1 MNLNLFR
8 NYLNCLQKYS
18 DFSGRA
24 SRLEFWS
31 FILANFLVGMII
43 GLLIKNSSIHIV
55 YSIIIFTPTLAV
67 TVRRLHDAGHSGE
80 IVAAI
85 YLSAFLG
92 LIFTFSKNET
102 AVIVGSIFFI
112 ITVLLNIRLF
122 FLLIQESINQ
132 NNLPK
137 DTDIENISV
146 PKEIVNN
153 IKKIEKNRNFLNA
166 ITSLQKLN
174 FNIEE
179 LSPQKVNTICRV
191 LDVVGEIPLHLR
203 CWSDDVELII
213 AIDSE
218 GYFTTLHITSIPK
231 ENKKAIQLHEAIL
244 NKMASKYPLPVSF
257 KFVNSKN
264 NTNCYIFTN
273 NAYECSAENLENCIK
288 VFPLEVNTLMKNY
301 FH

>member
-55 YSIIIFTPTLAV
+55 YSIIIFIPTLAV

-102 AVIVGSIFFI
+102 AAIVGSIFFI

-153 IKKIEKNRNFLNA
+153 IKK
-166 ITSLQKLN
+166 
-174 FNIEE
+174 
-179 LSPQKVNTICRV
+179 
-191 LDVVGEIPLHLR
+191 
-203 CWSDDVELII
+203 
-213 AIDSE
+213 
-218 GYFTTLHITSIPK
+218 
-231 ENKKAIQLHEAIL
+231 
-244 NKMASKYPLPVSF
+244 
-257 KFVNSKN
+257 
-264 NTNCYIFTN
+264 
-273 NAYECSAENLENCIK
+273 
-288 VFPLEVNTLMKNY
+288 
-301 FH
+301 

>member
-24 SRLEFWS
+24 ARLEFWS

-55 YSIIIFTPTLAV
+55 YSIIIFIPTLAV

-102 AVIVGSIFFI
+102 AAIVGSIFFI

>member
-102 AVIVGSIFFI
+102 AVIVGSIF
-112 ITVLLNIRLF
+112 
-122 FLLIQESINQ
+122 
-132 NNLPK
+132 
-137 DTDIENISV
+137 
-146 PKEIVNN
+146 
-153 IKKIEKNRNFLNA
+153 
-166 ITSLQKLN
+166 
-174 FNIEE
+174 
-179 LSPQKVNTICRV
+179 
-191 LDVVGEIPLHLR
+191 
-203 CWSDDVELII
+203 
-213 AIDSE
+213 
-218 GYFTTLHITSIPK
+218 
-231 ENKKAIQLHEAIL
+231 
-244 NKMASKYPLPVSF
+244 
-257 KFVNSKN
+257 
-264 NTNCYIFTN
+264 
-273 NAYECSAENLENCIK
+273 
-288 VFPLEVNTLMKNY
+288 
-301 FH
+301 